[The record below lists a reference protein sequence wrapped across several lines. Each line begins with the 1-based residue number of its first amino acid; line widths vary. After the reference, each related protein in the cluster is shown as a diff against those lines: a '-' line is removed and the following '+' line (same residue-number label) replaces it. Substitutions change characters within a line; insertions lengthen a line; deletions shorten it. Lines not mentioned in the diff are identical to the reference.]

1 MLRSLLGSFNRPH
14 ISKIVLRNSGDHA
27 HGIPTGIATMN
38 PSGDEITKVN
48 QHGSDPEWSPD
59 GSLIAFSSLFEG
71 YEPYACN
78 VAVMR
83 PDGSAV
89 RQLTHHKTG
98 GASSPFWSPD
108 AKKLAYYV
116 FEDGVEHQI
125 WTVDL
130 RTGEQVQL
138 AKGGVSPIWTP
149 SNEIVFE
156 LNDGSHPIM
165 MMTSQGREV
174 RKCSLFKDGDWA
186 MRWSRS
192 GDNIAFLRD
201 REIYVMN
208 SDGSRVTRIRQG
220 PVGTG
225 LTWSPDGQ
233 QIAYF
238 GEHPE
243 QPGEHGKEVFVIGCD
258 GSNERKILANPWR
271 YQNEKEKFSAPL
283 AEFSAISW
291 SPFL

>member
-38 PSGDEITKVN
+38 PSGDEVTRVN

-59 GSLIAFSSLFEG
+59 GSLIAFSTLFDG
-71 YEPYACN
+71 YKPYACN
-78 VAVMR
+78 IAVMR

-149 SNEIVFE
+149 SDEIVFE

-165 MMTSQGREV
+165 IMTSQGREL

-243 QPGEHGKEVFVIGCD
+243 QPG
-258 GSNERKILANPWR
+258 
-271 YQNEKEKFSAPL
+271 
-283 AEFSAISW
+283 
-291 SPFL
+291 